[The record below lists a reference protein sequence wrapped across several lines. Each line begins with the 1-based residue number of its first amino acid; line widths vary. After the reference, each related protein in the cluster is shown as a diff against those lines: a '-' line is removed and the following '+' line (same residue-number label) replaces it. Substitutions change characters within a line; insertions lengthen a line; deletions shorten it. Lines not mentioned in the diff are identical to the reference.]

1 MYVFSL
7 LGEMKTDW
15 KSAQKDV
22 ISSLQTIKQVCVRA
36 HVRGFA
42 LHLAFM
48 SVQSECVSS
57 LSWGSCHC

>member
-1 MYVFSL
+1 MYAFSL

-15 KSAQKDV
+15 KFAQKDV
-22 ISSLQTIKQVCVRA
+22 ISSLQTIKQVCVCVRA
-36 HVRGFA
+36 HARAA

-57 LSWGSCHC
+57 LS